1 MSLLSG
7 KTTFTIA
14 EAATLLSCH
23 PETLRRAIHNGE
35 LQALKL
41 GKAYRISRYD
51 LQAFWTA
58 GGGGELFAPLEG
70 EAEARPRRPKSK
82 PAHPQ
87 EDQLPLPGLPAKKLG
102 AKLHA
107 EKEKDRTGNK

>member
-7 KTTFTIA
+7 KTTFTIS
-14 EAATLLSCH
+14 EAAKLLSCH
-23 PETLRRAIHNGE
+23 PETLRRAIHNGA

-41 GKAYRISRYD
+41 GKGYRISRYD

-70 EAEARPRRPKSK
+70 EAEETTRPTRRKRAR
-82 PAHPQ
+82 PQ
-87 EDQLPLPGLPAKKLG
+87 EDQLPLPGLREKN
-102 AKLHA
+102 A
-107 EKEKDRTGNK
+107 EKGKDRTGDK